1 MTKSDT
7 CAAAG
12 GAGCIIGVA
21 VPTKKAVPIKN
32 LTTQPVGGN
41 SIMRVL
47 FKSTLS
53 MLAAI
58 CGVFALALLVYA
70 VTKLMPVF
78 MGNDAGIQPLTI

>member
-1 MTKSDT
+1 
-7 CAAAG
+7 
-12 GAGCIIGVA
+12 
-21 VPTKKAVPIKN
+21 
-32 LTTQPVGGN
+32 
-41 SIMRVL
+41 MRVL